1 LHNAAL
7 AVLFFHRYYP
17 EISMKRILAFALL
30 SGLTFEL
37 SASVA
42 VEKKILQKAYGYDII
57 SAKVSS
63 GQGSLTKRV
72 YIVNGTEKTPKKF
85 IWLFHGYKPA
95 GDPYRQSPEIFIQ
108 KWNLVQVCR
117 KNNYVCIVPDMGTS
131 MYVLSDLNNSE
142 KVSDMRFLKEL
153 YNEAIFKLYKDAPLI
168 VIGVSTGV
176 EGAVKF
182 SSIVQ
187 NVESIVGLSGT
198 YDFFSLNRE
207 SGEYRIHERVFGTD
221 QSLWRNENPLDI
233 LKRSARTRLYVLCE
247 SQSIYYPQAKMLLDD
262 KMSNVEAV
270 NVLDLGKGY
279 SHSWGFWGS
288 SKVIR
293 KVQEILVSK

>member
-1 LHNAAL
+1 
-7 AVLFFHRYYP
+7 
-17 EISMKRILAFALL
+17 MKRILAFVLL
-30 SGLTFEL
+30 SGLSFEL
-37 SASVA
+37 SASVN
-42 VEKKILQKAYGYDII
+42 VEKRTLLKASGYEIV

-63 GQGSLTKRV
+63 EQGYLTKKV
-72 YIVNGTEKTPKKF
+72 YIVNGGEKNPKKF
-85 IWLFHGYKPA
+85 IWLFHGYKPE
-95 GDPYRQSPEIFIQ
+95 GDPYQQSPEIFIQ
-108 KWNLVQVCR
+108 KWNLVQICR
-117 KNNYVCIVPDMGTS
+117 KNKYVCIIPDMGTS

-153 YNEAIFKLYKDAPLI
+153 YNDSIFKLYKDAPLI

-198 YDFFSLNRE
+198 YDFFTLNKD
-207 SGEYRIHERVFGTD
+207 SGEYRIHERVFGKD

-233 LKRSARTRLYVLCE
+233 LKRSALTRLYVFCE
-247 SQSIYYPQAKMLLDD
+247 SQSIYYSQAKALLED

-279 SHSWGFWGS
+279 THGWGFWGNN
-288 SKVIR
+288 KVVKKI
-293 KVQEILVSK
+293 QDILVSK